1 MMLRKQKTGKSE
13 TETVVGKARVKPARS
28 KLAEVLGVEEDEE
41 WEAYSAVH
49 RIHRGKR
56 EIKRGQDWVQGD
68 NEAFLAVLINNPSQ
82 IKRLP
87 RQRLTEPEIAIMR
100 VMNAK
105 YVTRLDNSTVGLW
118 GEKPDCD
125 VDAPGNLNFTL
136 IYRGEQFIT
145 KVSSSLFPSV
155 KPGECIGVEEKI

>member
-1 MMLRKQKTGKSE
+1 MDKQDKPSQTNPEREGLGPSPTVE
-13 TETVVGKARVKPARS
+13 TEATSEDVGAGSKPARPR
-28 KLAEVLGVEEDEE
+28 LAEVLGVEEDEE

-87 RQRLTEPEIAIMR
+87 RPRLTEPEIAIMR
-100 VMNAK
+100 AMGAKWVSFDTNSIDESVM
-105 YVTRLDNSTVGLW
+105 LW
-118 GEKPDCD
+118 SDKPDKD
-125 VDAPGNLNFTL
+125 GNGIF
-136 IYRGEQFIT
+136 
-145 KVSSSLFPSV
+145 SSPISFAIRLP
-155 KPGECIGVEEKI
+155 